1 MVHIRFVGLGVPES
15 SWGNLFSEA
24 SRVLKRNTG
33 VLEVSLSR
41 CP

>member
-33 VLEVSLSR
+33 VLEVR
-41 CP
+41 VYRRP